1 MAFGWSLCLDQR
13 KRFKCFRGVKEETA
27 HLQTPLKGE
36 REREDMTTTTT
47 STGKN
52 ANNNNNNPFATIINV
67 VDFDNKRHQNNIF
80 GEDDI
85 DDSLRIRVMGF
96 QGTFR
101 NRTTRF
107 ETLREDYAARSRG
120 ETTTSNY
127 KNNNNA
133 KGGDALEVLG
143 TSRLLEA
150 AIDSTTSGG
159 GGGGGDDDD
168 VGRCDVHGIAPLPPA
183 WVDVCEHIQRD
194 MEKAKAKIEELQRAQ
209 QKAVLPTFD
218 VDDVNDEKIVEQ
230 LTGECG
236 RLFKRCEAQ
245 LKRLGSDAEVKSAN
259 ANNDF
264 DDIGTKMRKNATRKL
279 AMELSRLSQAFR
291 QRQKDYLNELKY
303 RQDRGPGAEG
313 VDALE
318 DVFRNRVM
326 RSNSGFLEQDD
337 GGRGNG
343 SQMQRQGFANQDV
356 MSLEAEERDTEVK
369 KILQSVTDLAMVMQD
384 MSKLIIDQGTI
395 LDSIEYNCAT
405 TAMQVDEG
413 RKELV
418 KAEHTQRAGGIIIC
432 IYFLM
437 FMCVL
442 MTIII
447 ILQKL

>member
-1 MAFGWSLCLDQR
+1 MFVWTKKSTVVFIVRYKRNTIFTPR
-13 KRFKCFRGVKEETA
+13 KRE
-27 HLQTPLKGE
+27 
-36 REREDMTTTTT
+36 MTTTTT
-47 STGKN
+47 N
-52 ANNNNNNPFATIINV
+52 ANNPFANVV
-67 VDFDNKRHQNNIF
+67 VDFHHHENFDAKPKQRHIF
-80 GEDDI
+80 EDD
-85 DDSLRIRVMGF
+85 SSFGLPRVMGF
-96 QGTFR
+96 KA
-101 NRTTRF
+101 RF
-107 ETLREDYAARSRG
+107 ETERRDSNRFARNTPLDREAR
-120 ETTTSNY
+120 TTSNY
-127 KNNNNA
+127 A
-133 KGGDALEVLG
+133 RGGDALEVLG

-159 GGGGGDDDD
+159 GGGGDD
-168 VGRCDVHGIAPLPPA
+168 VGRCDRARHKPFTASRVG
-183 WVDVCEHIQRD
+183 VCEHIQRD

-236 RLFKRCEAQ
+236 RLFKRCEA
-245 LKRLGSDAEVKSAN
+245 LIEKVRKRTEVKSAN

-303 RQDRGPGAEG
+303 RQDRGPRPVA

-337 GGRGNG
+337 GGGGNG

-413 RKELV
+413 GKSWSKPSTRNEP
-418 KAEHTQRAGGIIIC
+418 AGSSYAFTFSC
-432 IYFLM
+432 S
-437 FMCVL
+437 CAP
-442 MTIII
+442 
-447 ILQKL
+447 

>member
-1 MAFGWSLCLDQR
+1 M
-13 KRFKCFRGVKEETA
+13 
-27 HLQTPLKGE
+27 
-36 REREDMTTTTT
+36 
-47 STGKN
+47 
-52 ANNNNNNPFATIINV
+52 
-67 VDFDNKRHQNNIF
+67 
-80 GEDDI
+80 
-85 DDSLRIRVMGF
+85 
-96 QGTFR
+96 
-101 NRTTRF
+101 
-107 ETLREDYAARSRG
+107 
-120 ETTTSNY
+120 
-127 KNNNNA
+127 
-133 KGGDALEVLG
+133 
-143 TSRLLEA
+143 
-150 AIDSTTSGG
+150 
-159 GGGGGDDDD
+159 
-168 VGRCDVHGIAPLPPA
+168 HGIAPLPPA

-337 GGRGNG
+337 GGGGNG

>member
-1 MAFGWSLCLDQR
+1 
-13 KRFKCFRGVKEETA
+13 
-27 HLQTPLKGE
+27 
-36 REREDMTTTTT
+36 MTTTTT
-47 STGKN
+47 TSSGN

-67 VDFDNKRHQNNIF
+67 VDFDNKRHQNNNIF

-85 DDSLRIRVMGF
+85 DDSLRRVMGF

-120 ETTTSNY
+120 ETTTSN
-127 KNNNNA
+127 NNNNA

-150 AIDSTTSGG
+150 AIDSTTSG

>member
-1 MAFGWSLCLDQR
+1 MGPVWTKR
-13 KRFKCFRGVKEETA
+13 KRFCLSSKRRDRIFKR
-27 HLQTPLKGE
+27 LSE
-36 REREDMTTTTT
+36 REREDMTT
-47 STGKN
+47 STGVN
-52 ANNNNNNPFATIINV
+52 AVNNNPFATTINV
-67 VDFDNKRHQNNIF
+67 VDFDNTAVV
-80 GEDDI
+80 GE
-85 DDSLRIRVMGF
+85 DDSLRRAMGF

-127 KNNNNA
+127 NNNNNA

-150 AIDSTTSGG
+150 AIDSTTSG